1 MKNKFL
7 VIGCG
12 SIGRRHLRNLKAL
25 GAERL
30 IAFDPSPEN
39 LAQSREETGA
49 EIFDDFDKAASQDID
64 VCFVCSPSSFHIRQS
79 VAAAQKGWHL
89 FIEKPLSHS
98 ADGMTELVR
107 IVEEKKLTSLVGCNM
122 RFHPGPK
129 KVKELLEK
137 NAVGKVL
144 FADIQTGSYLPEWR
158 PATDYRKSYSGRA
171 ELGGGAILDCIHE
184 IDLAFW
190 YSGAARE
197 VFAVADRLSLDIET
211 EDTAFL
217 ILRHANNI
225 LSEIHLDYVQR
236 TYERGCKIVGEA
248 GSIFWDF
255 NSKRIKL
262 YRADEKEWE
271 IFTQPEDWEMND
283 MYLDETR
290 HFLGCLETGEQTI
303 CPVSQSAQVLKIA
316 LAAKESSRKKTF
328 VSVD

>member
-1 MKNKFL
+1 MKSKFL

-25 GAERL
+25 GVEKL

-39 LAQSREETGA
+39 LAKAREETGA
-49 EIFDDFDKAASQDID
+49 EIFNDFDKVLNQDID
-64 VCFVCSPSSFHIRQS
+64 VCFICSPSSLHIEQS

-89 FIEKPLSHS
+89 FIEKPLSHNS
-98 ADGMTELVR
+98 DKITELEK
-107 IVEEKKLTSLVGCNM
+107 IIEEKKLISLVGCNM

-137 NAVGKVL
+137 KSIGKVL
-144 FADIQTGSYLPEWR
+144 FADIYAGSYLPEWR
-158 PATDYRKSYSGRA
+158 PSTDYRMSYSGRK

-190 YSGAARE
+190 YSGAGRE
-197 VFAVADRLSLDIET
+197 VFGIAERLSLDIET
-211 EDTAFL
+211 EDVAIL

-236 TYERGCKIVGEA
+236 TYERGCKIVGEN

-255 NSKRIKL
+255 NSKQVKL
-262 YRADEKEWE
+262 YRAKEKEWE
-271 IFTQPEDWEMND
+271 TFLQPEDWEINK
-283 MYLDETR
+283 MYLDETQ
-290 HFLGCLETGEQTI
+290 HFLDCLEKNEQTI
-303 CPVSQSAQVLKIA
+303 CPVSQAAQVLKIA
-316 LAAKESSRKKTF
+316 LAAKESSAKKTF
-328 VSVD
+328 VSIN